1 MKTVAVILAAGLGT
15 RMKSRLPKVLHP
27 VLGDPSLL
35 WVLRSLP
42 AGIGQALVVVHH
54 GKSEVASAMFAWHEE
69 NLIRVQP
76 QPVDQGQALGT
87 GHALQACAA
96 TLDRLGAERV
106 LILSGDVPL
115 TRQETLTELAA
126 HDAAILAMDLYEPG
140 AYGRVIQGA
149 DGRLAGLV
157 EFKDAS
163 ESQRAIR
170 RVNGGIYALPW
181 APLKAALAGLRNDNA
196 QGEYYLT
203 DAVAAVAQSLPVA
216 VQVADPAELLG
227 MNSRAD
233 QARLQAA
240 AQDRVNTA
248 WMEEGVTFLDP
259 ASALISPRA
268 RLGADTVVEPLV
280 RLDGACV
287 IGEGCILG
295 QGSVLSA
302 TQVEDG
308 AVIRPYCVI
317 EGARIGKGASVGPFA
332 RLREGTELA
341 SGVHVGNFVE
351 TKKAR
356 LGRGAKANHL
366 AYLGDADIGEGT
378 NIGAGVITCNYDGFA
393 KHPTVIG
400 KGVFIGSDTQ
410 LVAPVKVGDGAIVAA
425 GTTVVQDVPPDALAL
440 SRTVQ
445 VNKGGGASR
454 QREKRK
460 PKPKLG

>member
-35 WVLRSLP
+35 WVLRGLP
-42 AGIGQALVVVHH
+42 EDIDHALVVVHH
-54 GKSEVASAMFAWHEE
+54 GKSEVAAAMFAWHEE
-69 NLIRVQP
+69 NLIRVRP

-87 GHALQACAA
+87 GHALQACAG
-96 TLDRLGAERV
+96 TLDRLGADRV

-115 TRQETLTELAA
+115 TRQETLMELAA
-126 HDAAILAMDLYEPG
+126 HDAAILAMDLDEPG
-140 AYGRVIQGA
+140 AYGRVLQHG

-163 ESQRAIR
+163 EAQRAVS
-170 RVNGGIYALPW
+170 RVNGGVYALPW
-181 APLKAALAGLRNDNA
+181 TPLKEALAGLKNNNA

-203 DAVAAVAQSLPVA
+203 DAVAAVASAVPVA

-233 QARLQAA
+233 QALLQTIAR
-240 AQDRVNTA
+240 DRVNGA
-248 WMEEGVTFLDP
+248 WMAEGVTFLDP

-268 RLGADTVVEPLV
+268 KLGKDTVVEPLV
-280 RLDGACV
+280 RVDGASS
-287 IGEGCILG
+287 IGEGCFLG
-295 QGSVLSA
+295 QGAILSGA
-302 TQVEDG
+302 QVAEG
-308 AVIRPYCVI
+308 AVIRPYSVI
-317 EGARIGKGASVGPFA
+317 EGARIGAGAVVGPFA

-341 SGVHVGNFVE
+341 PGVHIGNFVE
-351 TKKAR
+351 TKKTR

-366 AYLGDADIGEGT
+366 AYLGDAEIGEGS

-393 KHPTVIG
+393 KHRTTIG
-400 KGVFIGSDTQ
+400 KQAFIGSDTQ

-425 GTTVVQDVPPDALAL
+425 GTTVTHDVPADALAL
-440 SRTVQ
+440 SRTSQ
-445 VNKGGGASR
+445 VNKEGGAAR

-460 PKPKLG
+460 GKLG